1 MFVSLCFFIVLL
13 FSYDTMTLYKIT
25 VYGWNQVLKKLLT
38 LINIGRIRLGR
49 SLRPKLNLYLPIA
62 IRYLVYE
69 ILIFCGKCN
78 KGKIS

>member
-1 MFVSLCFFIVLL
+1 MFVSLCFFIVL

-25 VYGWNQVLKKLLT
+25 VYGWDQVFKNLLT
-38 LINIGRIRLGR
+38 LINIGRIRVGR
-49 SLRPKLNLYLPIA
+49 SLTPKLNLYLPIA